1 MASEQQAAEAYAF
14 RQLVK
19 HLQMRKDVQNIDLMI
34 LSGFCRNCL
43 SKWYHAG
50 LHIFNPAVSYEEACE
65 HVYGMPYAEWKK
77 THQAKA
83 SEEQLRRF
91 EETKE
96 LHAKHEKLIS
106 KPALLSDVCCTP
118 VAQTPLMQTQHLPLL
133 KQPDQRVGLTVG
145 ILTVSDRAAAGIYSD
160 LSGPEV
166 RQALEAFSTGLG
178 AASWDLTISRSCTVA
193 DDSAQICAV
202 LREWSDSSMTAAACN
217 LVLTTGGTG
226 LSPRDVTPEATLAV
240 VDRVVPGIPEL
251 LLREAVKV
259 EPLAALSRA
268 AAGVRGRTLI
278 VNLPGRPAAVKQN
291 LSVLLPLLG
300 FALLELQD

>member
-1 MASEQQAAEAYAF
+1 MREGRPEYLQPRRSIAHCA
-14 RQLVK
+14 LV
-19 HLQMRKDVQNIDLMI
+19 V
-34 LSGFCRNCL
+34 GFCL
-43 SKWYHAG
+43 
-50 LHIFNPAVSYEEACE
+50 
-65 HVYGMPYAEWKK
+65 
-77 THQAKA
+77 Q
-83 SEEQLRRF
+83 
-91 EETKE
+91 
-96 LHAKHEKLIS
+96 
-106 KPALLSDVCCTP
+106 
-118 VAQTPLMQTQHLPLL
+118 
-133 KQPDQRVGLTVG
+133 DQRVGLTVG